1 MTRESPLPRRDIYH
15 DVVKNVLVKDGWW
28 ITPDPFVLPFGLHNL
43 YVGFGAEQMLP
54 AEKEG
59 QQIAIEVK
67 SFVGHSEVDD
77 LENALGQYLLYRSL
91 M

>member
-1 MTRESPLPRRDIYH
+1 M
-15 DVVKNVLVKDGWW
+15 
-28 ITPDPFVLPFGLHNL
+28 

-59 QQIAIEVK
+59 QQTAIEVK

-91 M
+91 MQRRPPERTLYLAVPRDAFHGVFSAELGCVVR